1 MKNRDKLSRKIRDK
15 GGGWRIIDGTAEVCY
30 TAQSQRTRG
39 KEHTQKMKALLVN
52 GSPHANGNTARA
64 LEEVAAALTA
74 DGVEAKIVPIGVK
87 PVRGCVACGRCREL
101 GRCAFEDDVANAI
114 LEKAIAADALVLGT
128 PVYYAQPNGA
138 LLAVMQR
145 VLFASGGR
153 LRGKPA
159 ASVAVCRRGGA
170 STAFQTLNLFYGILG
185 MPIAGSQ
192 YWNIAY
198 GRAPGEVA
206 QDAEGLQT
214 MRLLGHNLAWMAK
227 GLATG
232 APPREPWQM
241 TNFIR

>member
-1 MKNRDKLSRKIRDK
+1 
-15 GGGWRIIDGTAEVCY
+15 
-30 TAQSQRTRG
+30 
-39 KEHTQKMKALLVN
+39 MKALLVN
-52 GSPHANGNTARA
+52 GSPRADGNTARA
-64 LEEVAAALTA
+64 LEEVASALRA
-74 DGVEAKIVPIGVK
+74 SGVETETVPLGVN

-101 GRCAFEDDVANAI
+101 GRCAFADDVANEI
-114 LEKAIAADALVLGT
+114 LEKALAADAFVLGT

-145 VLFASGGR
+145 VMFAAAGR

-170 STAFQTLNLFYGILG
+170 SAAFQTLNLFYGIAG
-185 MPIAGSQ
+185 MPVAGSQ

-198 GRAPGEVA
+198 GAAPGEIA

-214 MRLLGHNLAWMAK
+214 MRLLGRNLAWMAK
-227 GLATG
+227 SLVMP
-232 APPREPWQM
+232 APAPEQPWAK

>member
-1 MKNRDKLSRKIRDK
+1 
-15 GGGWRIIDGTAEVCY
+15 
-30 TAQSQRTRG
+30 
-39 KEHTQKMKALLVN
+39 MKALLVN
-52 GSPHANGNTARA
+52 GSPRADGNTARA
-64 LEEVAAALTA
+64 LEEVASALRA
-74 DGVEAKIVPIGVK
+74 SGVETETVPLGVK

-101 GRCAFEDDVANAI
+101 GRCAFADDVANEI
-114 LEKAIAADALVLGT
+114 LEKALAADAFVLDT

-145 VLFASGGR
+145 VMFAAAGR

-170 STAFQTLNLFYGILG
+170 SAAFQTLNLFYGIAG
-185 MPIAGSQ
+185 MPVAGSQ

-198 GRAPGEVA
+198 GAAPGEIA

-214 MRLLGHNLAWMAK
+214 MRLLGRNLAWMAK
-227 GLATG
+227 SLVMP
-232 APPREPWQM
+232 APAPEQPWAK

>member
-1 MKNRDKLSRKIRDK
+1 
-15 GGGWRIIDGTAEVCY
+15 
-30 TAQSQRTRG
+30 
-39 KEHTQKMKALLVN
+39 MKALLVN
-52 GSPHANGNTARA
+52 GSPRADGNTARA
-64 LEEVAAALTA
+64 LEEVASALRA
-74 DGVEAKIVPIGVK
+74 SGVETETVPLGVK

-101 GRCAFEDDVANAI
+101 GRCAFADDVANEI
-114 LEKAIAADALVLGT
+114 LEKALAADAFVLGT

-145 VLFASGGR
+145 VMFAAAGR

-170 STAFQTLNLFYGILG
+170 SAAFQTLNLFYGIAG
-185 MPIAGSQ
+185 MPVAGSQ

-198 GRAPGEVA
+198 GAAPGEIA

-214 MRLLGHNLAWMAK
+214 MRLLGRNLAWMAK
-227 GLATG
+227 SLMMP
-232 APPREPWQM
+232 APAPEQPWAK

>member
-1 MKNRDKLSRKIRDK
+1 
-15 GGGWRIIDGTAEVCY
+15 
-30 TAQSQRTRG
+30 
-39 KEHTQKMKALLVN
+39 MKALLVN
-52 GSPHANGNTARA
+52 GSPRADGNTARA
-64 LEEVAAALTA
+64 LEEVASALRA
-74 DGVEAKIVPIGVK
+74 SGVETETVPLGVK

-101 GRCAFEDDVANAI
+101 GRCAFADDVANEI
-114 LEKAIAADALVLGT
+114 LEKALAADAFVLGT

-145 VLFASGGR
+145 VMFAAAGR

-170 STAFQTLNLFYGILG
+170 SAAFQTLNLFYGIAG
-185 MPIAGSQ
+185 MSVAGSQ

-198 GRAPGEVA
+198 GAAPGEIA

-214 MRLLGHNLAWMAK
+214 MRLLGRNLAWMAK
-227 GLATG
+227 SLVMP
-232 APPREPWQM
+232 APAPEQPWAK

>member
-1 MKNRDKLSRKIRDK
+1 M
-15 GGGWRIIDGTAEVCY
+15 
-30 TAQSQRTRG
+30 
-39 KEHTQKMKALLVN
+39 
-52 GSPHANGNTARA
+52 RA
-64 LEEVAAALTA
+64 LEEVASALQA
-74 DGVEAKIVPIGVK
+74 DGVETEIVQIGVK
-87 PVRGCVACGRCREL
+87 PVRGCIACGRCREL
-101 GRCAFEDDVANAI
+101 GRCAFSDDVANEI
-114 LEKAIAADALVLGT
+114 LEKALAADALVLGT

-145 VLFASGGR
+145 VFFASGGR

-170 STAFQTLNLFYGILG
+170 STAFQTLNLFYGIAG
-185 MPIAGSQ
+185 MPVAASQ

-198 GRAPGEVA
+198 GAAPGEVA

-227 GLATG
+227 SLKADVP
-232 APPREPWQM
+232 AREPWQM

>member
-1 MKNRDKLSRKIRDK
+1 
-15 GGGWRIIDGTAEVCY
+15 
-30 TAQSQRTRG
+30 
-39 KEHTQKMKALLVN
+39 MKALLVN
-52 GSPHANGNTARA
+52 GSPRADGNTARA
-64 LEEVAAALTA
+64 LEEVASALRA
-74 DGVEAKIVPIGVK
+74 CGVETETVPLVVK

-101 GRCAFEDDVANAI
+101 GRCAFADDVANEI
-114 LEKAIAADALVLGT
+114 LEKALAADAFVLGT

-145 VLFASGGR
+145 VMFAAAGR

-170 STAFQTLNLFYGILG
+170 SAAFQTLNLFYGIAG
-185 MPIAGSQ
+185 MPVAGSQ

-198 GRAPGEVA
+198 GAAPGEVA

-214 MRLLGHNLAWMAK
+214 MRLLGRNLAWMAK
-227 GLATG
+227 SLVTP
-232 APPREPWQM
+232 APAPEQPWAK

>member
-1 MKNRDKLSRKIRDK
+1 
-15 GGGWRIIDGTAEVCY
+15 
-30 TAQSQRTRG
+30 
-39 KEHTQKMKALLVN
+39 MKALLVN
-52 GSPHANGNTARA
+52 GSPRANGNTMRA
-64 LEEVAAALTA
+64 LEEVASALKA
-74 DGVEAKIVPIGVK
+74 DGLETEIVQIGTK
-87 PVRGCVACGRCREL
+87 PVRGCIACRKCAEL
-101 GRCAFEDDVANAI
+101 GRCVFSDDIANAI
-114 LEKAIAADALVLGT
+114 LEKACAADALVLGT

-145 VLFASGGR
+145 VFFASGGH

-170 STAFQTLNLFYGILG
+170 STAFQTLNLFYGIAG
-185 MPIAGSQ
+185 MPVAASQ

-198 GRAPGEVA
+198 GCAPGEVA

-227 GLATG
+227 SLKADV
-232 APPREPWQM
+232 PVREPWQM

>member
-1 MKNRDKLSRKIRDK
+1 
-15 GGGWRIIDGTAEVCY
+15 
-30 TAQSQRTRG
+30 
-39 KEHTQKMKALLVN
+39 MKALLVN
-52 GSPHANGNTARA
+52 GSPHAAGNTFRA
-64 LEEVAAALTA
+64 LEEVAAALRA
-74 DGVEAKIVPIGVK
+74 DGVEAEIVQLGVK
-87 PVRGCVACGRCREL
+87 PVRGCAACRKCAEL
-101 GRCAFEDDVANAI
+101 GHCVFADDVANTI
-114 LEKAIAADALVLGT
+114 LEKACAADALVLGS

-145 VLFASGGR
+145 VCFAAGGR

-170 STAFQTLNLFYGILG
+170 SAAFQTLNMFYGILG
-185 MPIAGSQ
+185 MPVAGSQ

-214 MRLLGHNLAWMAK
+214 MRLLGRNLAWMAK
-227 GLATG
+227 SLKSGVP
-232 APPREPWQM
+232 APEDPWQM